1 MTHRSPLPAYLL
13 LVLAILACA
22 LPGQGNPPAATA
34 PAADSAG
41 AGITPTPDR
50 EPPPPPS
57 DFAAVLDAEVAAGAI
72 GYEDGLIR
80 LLRSFL
86 GDPEISLP
94 AAYDNV
100 VTREGNGI
108 VERAGD
114 YIAAGTDEA
123 AKAEMQRLLDLIVPS
138 TEQLEAYSQTAE
150 VNLGGPGLTR
160 PVAQVD
166 CAALWLAGFP
176 LEGVST
182 YPCFEYTRTEVPG
195 VATYTVYFPAAW
207 VGNPTYSPWFEQA
220 NAAANESLQVLG
232 RYGGFDD
239 VSLIFSFLPGARANY
254 LATTHDYEGTRRETC
269 PILIYP
275 IALTLSEGE
284 FKQTVAHEIFHCY
297 QFRNLEGQMMVPQAT
312 RRWWSE
318 SSAEYFS
325 NVVYPEFDYEFGWI
339 DTFDFNSETVPI
351 YRMGYEN
358 FGLMQFLANEWGNPG
373 LIRFLGTLPT
383 SGNADDQRDRLASAE
398 GIEDLF
404 HEFGKD
410 YLDSFI
416 TDTGGSMIPFS
427 PTLGPTVD
435 IPQDHFFREFNPQA
449 FVLDR
454 RQLIFAED
462 TRFEVLGETVGTVGR
477 DSANLALAARAWAP
491 LPTTVDSACGEDHY
505 VLLLTNVQPSG
516 GPTMLYELETTGEE
530 LEDGHECESCLLG
543 TWTLDNAS
551 AFRRASTESASASPG
566 FAGTGVE
573 VAPSAV
579 FGVMQLT
586 FLQDGTARGVLEGW
600 GETSLAVGPDG
611 SFETGVTYAGSGRAQ
626 WRVDT
631 DESTDQRY
639 VYFEA
644 GEFDLVA
651 EVSNQGIP
659 VVSRPM
665 DESNASFFLSSPQQ
679 FVCTASV
686 LTYFPDD
693 PLGPIVF
700 LRDGPPALI
709 TP

>member
-1 MTHRSPLPAYLL
+1 M
-13 LVLAILACA
+13 LACA
-22 LPGQGNPPAATA
+22 LPGQVIPPATSSPTA
-34 PAADSAG
+34 AG
-41 AGITPTPDR
+41 TTGAVPTPTAEA
-50 EPPPPPS
+50 EPAPPPS
-57 DFAAVLDAEVAAGAI
+57 DFAAVLDAQVAAGEI

-86 GDPEISLP
+86 GDPEVSLP
-94 AAYDNV
+94 PAYDDV
-100 VTREGNGI
+100 ITREGNSI
-108 VERAGD
+108 VERARD
-114 YIAAGTDEA
+114 YIATGTDED
-123 AKAEMQRLLDLIVPS
+123 AKAEMQRLLDLIMPS
-138 TEQLEAYSQTAE
+138 IEQLEAYSQPAE

-160 PVAQVD
+160 PVAQAD

-195 VATYTVYFPAAW
+195 VATYTIYFPAAW
-207 VGNPTYSPWFEQA
+207 VTDPTYSPWYGLA
-220 NAAANESLQVLG
+220 HAAANESLQVLG

-239 VSLIFSFLPGARANY
+239 VSLIFSFLPGARADY
-254 LATTHDYEGTRRETC
+254 LATTHFYQAARRETC

-297 QFRNLEGQMMVPQAT
+297 QFRNLEAQMMVPQAT
-312 RRWWSE
+312 KSWWSE

-325 NVVYPEFDYEFGWI
+325 NVVYPEFDHEFVWI

-351 YRMGYEN
+351 YRMSYEN

-373 LIRFLGTLPT
+373 LIRFFGTLPT
-383 SGNADDQRDRLASAE
+383 SGDADDQRDRLASVD

-416 TDTGGSMIPFS
+416 TDTGGSMIPFG
-427 PTLGPTVD
+427 PPLGPTIN

-449 FVLDR
+449 FVVDR

-462 TRFEVLGETVGTVGR
+462 TRFDVLGETVGTVGR
-477 DSANLALAARAWAP
+477 DSANLAVAARAWAP
-491 LPTTVDSACGEDHY
+491 LPTTVDSACGEDQY

-516 GPTMLYELETTGEE
+516 GQAMLYELDSTGEPIE
-530 LEDGHECESCLLG
+530 EGHECESCLLG
-543 TWTLDNAS
+543 TWTLDNDS
-551 AFRRASTESASASPG
+551 AFLRLSTESAMAAAG
-566 FAGTGVE
+566 LAGTGVG
-573 VAPSAV
+573 VSPSAV
-579 FGVMQLT
+579 FGVMSLT

-600 GETSLAVGPDG
+600 GGTSLVVGPDG
-611 SFETGVTYAGSGRAQ
+611 TFETGVTWSGSGRAQ

-631 DESTDQRY
+631 DESTRKRY

-644 GEFDLVA
+644 GEFDLIS
-651 EVSNQGIP
+651 EIYNQGVL

-665 DESNASFFLSSPQQ
+665 DESNASYFLSSPQE
-679 FVCTASV
+679 FVCTATV
-686 LTYFPDD
+686 LTYYPDD
-693 PLGPIVF
+693 PLGAIVF
-700 LRDGPPALI
+700 HWDGAPRTL